1 MGGEREAEFA
11 VFFSAQFRAVLRT
24 VYLILQ
30 DRPQAEDVTQDAF
43 LQLYLHWPRVS
54 KYERP
59 DAWVRRVAI
68 RMAARRTR
76 RERLGMLLTSKIP
89 EPAPI
94 GGPVDV
100 DLLRAVAALPPQQRT
115 AIVLFYY
122 EDRAVADVAEL
133 MDCSVAAVKVNL
145 FRARKALAQRLGE
158 REPNDVRP

>member
-1 MGGEREAEFA
+1 MRAEGDAEFA
-11 VFFSAQFRAVLRT
+11 AFFSAQFRAVIRT

-30 DRPQAEDVTQDAF
+30 DRTQAEDVTQDAF
-43 LQLYLHWPRVS
+43 LQLYLHWPSVS

-68 RMAARRTR
+68 RMAGRRMR
-76 RERLGMLLTSKIP
+76 RERMGVLLTSGLP
-89 EPAPI
+89 EPPAI
-94 GGPVDV
+94 GGLPDV
-100 DLLRAVAALPPQQRT
+100 DLLRAVATLPPQQRT

-133 MDCSVAAVKVNL
+133 MDCSVAAVKVIL
-145 FRARKALAQRLGE
+145 FRARKALAHRLGE